1 MSCRI
6 KKGYSKIL
14 LIMDT
19 IRNQRIK
26 NGITQEELA
35 ESIGVSP
42 RQMQRIENNES
53 STKISTLKKIIK
65 ELNMTDEQI
74 IKIMRG
80 E

>member
-1 MSCRI
+1 MSCSI
-6 KKGYSKIL
+6 LKGYSKIL

-19 IRNQRIK
+19 IRNKRIK
-26 NGITQEELA
+26 KGITQEKLA
-35 ESIGVSP
+35 EKIGVSP

-65 ELNMTDEQI
+65 ELNMTDEEI
-74 IKIMRG
+74 IEIIRN

>member
-6 KKGYSKIL
+6 TKGYSKIL

-19 IRNQRIK
+19 IRNKRIEK
-26 NGITQEELA
+26 GITQEKLA
-35 ESIGVSP
+35 EKIGVSP

-65 ELNMTDEQI
+65 ELNMTDEEI
-74 IKIMRG
+74 IEIIRN

>member
-1 MSCRI
+1 MYTIKNCRI
-6 KKGYSKIL
+6 K
-14 LIMDT
+14 
-19 IRNQRIK
+19 RN
-26 NGITQEELA
+26 ITQEKLA

-65 ELNMTDEQI
+65 ELNMTDEEI
-74 IKIMRG
+74 IEIIRN